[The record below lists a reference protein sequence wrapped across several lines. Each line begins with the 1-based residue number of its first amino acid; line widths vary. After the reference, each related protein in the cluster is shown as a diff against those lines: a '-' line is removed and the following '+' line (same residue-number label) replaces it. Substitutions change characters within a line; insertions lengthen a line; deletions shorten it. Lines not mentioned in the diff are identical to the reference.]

1 MTLKRRQQGGTTATL
16 RHSGTFCGRVRPGD
30 GLGWASFDPER
41 QNSAK
46 YLSLVGYSRRYFH
59 ANLPPRS
66 LACKKRNSMMNPAT
80 YLYLY
85 QDRYLTN
92 TRTHLVR
99 LCPRAKKGA
108 GGGQVKFHLRPKL
121 PRQHF
126 EQYEYVLLKVARGKM
141 GICWSSA
148 GWLHV
153 PGTAGHGAALRTRYF
168 VKKASVLLNILD
180 ETAPGNDQLWI

>member
-66 LACKKRNSMMNPAT
+66 LACKKRNSMMNPVP

-108 GGGQVKFHLRPKL
+108 RGGQVKFHLRPKL

-126 EQYEYVLLKVARGKM
+126 EQYEYVLLKSRERKE
-141 GICWSSA
+141 WEYA
-148 GWLHV
+148 GAPLV
-153 PGTAGHGAALRTRYF
+153 GCMYQ
-168 VKKASVLLNILD
+168 VLLGT
-180 ETAPGNDQLWI
+180 EQRFGRGTS